1 MTKIVGLT
9 GGIGSGKTTVAN
21 FFSDLG
27 VPVYI
32 ADDRAKAIMDQPDII
47 QRVQEIFDVNVL
59 QADGKI
65 DRKAVRELV
74 FDNQDLLDKLNNI
87 VHPSVKQ
94 DFQVWLEQN
103 SSADFVIKES
113 AILFEKE
120 LHKECDLVILVVAP
134 QELRIQRVMNR
145 DNTNVDNI
153 RQIMN
158 NQLKD
163 VDKIPLS
170 DYIIE
175 NIDLILAKEQVKCII
190 NRIKNEKDTI

>member
-190 NRIKNEKDTI
+190 NRIKNENDTI